1 MKKILSTVLFAA
13 MLFALP
19 TIGHTQDWRATV
31 PYHCG
36 FDDPVENGAWILLN
50 GDSTVANKWY
60 IDSAVAHCAA
70 GVASSSCGKS
80 LYISDMEGVTYNY
93 DNSIASRVI
102 AYRDFAFAQGT
113 YVVSFDWNG
122 VGEQNCDMLIAA
134 LVPSSD
140 TTVLI
145 GSSELPRGVSA
156 WSLPD
161 GWISLKGNGNGTGLY
176 NAPGWQRNEK
186 VVEIGA
192 PENPSLGVSYYKL
205 VLIWSNDYADGS
217 NPPAAVDNI
226 DIRQVTCMPPTAL
239 AASQDVYSITL
250 NWQAA
255 GNESQWIV
263 VTELAAGTEP
273 DSNSTFV
280 PDTIVVSGQ
289 PTATISG
296 LQPNTTYSFSLRAIC
311 GDGDTSFATSISATT
326 GVTIPYFENFNNMAA
341 DFPAGWSYRLT
352 GDSAYATTQ
361 YAPYISSNRMQMR
374 GFGYLILPKVD
385 NRVDTLQLSF
395 SHSTPYGS
403 SSSSSLVVGVMEN
416 GIFTPVDTIAGAE
429 SSTTT
434 KNVYFINYQGQGRN
448 IAIFNS
454 SDDPDV
460 HYGVHYIDNVS
471 VKYLPSCFPVTNANA
486 SSDSNSATIS
496 WSPLFNS
503 TTWLVTLSDED
514 GNNTLDSITNNT
526 SLTFNGL
533 AGNTEYRYVIRTIC
547 GAGDTSE
554 ATSGTIRTLCS
565 SIPHA
570 ELPYSYDF
578 EDEDGA
584 GLCWKGYA
592 SSSLYIP
599 SMSYGSAHSGS
610 SSYTLNASATDYS
623 YVTLPLF
630 QDNPSTLM
638 VSLWAASN
646 NGKLVVGVMNDP
658 TDINTF
664 TAVDTIVCSSTMEFF
679 EVPLTDYNGTG
690 RNITLLCGPTG
701 SNASGTSTMVRID
714 DVTVETTPLC
724 SRVRNLEIPVV
735 TAGAALLQWTTGRIG
750 EYQGAEIQVRDTT
763 SDTWFSHLSSNT
775 EYLLTNLDHNT
786 PYEVR
791 VRAIC
796 ENNESSL
803 WVNAFFTTAMT
814 ACNTIDSASLTT
826 DTISGL
832 SNSNHFEFPVHNWHN
847 YSFSEQLFTAGEL
860 DTASTFSAIEFFY
873 ASDTLPMT
881 AKDSCMIYMAI
892 TSLDALSTTDFVDPT
907 NMTLVY
913 SGPLNCSY
921 GWNTFSFNRSF
932 FNYDGRGN
940 LVIAVVDN
948 SGNAHNQNYR
958 FACHSAS
965 GKAISFFSDD
975 ERFDNYMLMQHQ
987 EYPYRNN
994 IVLHT
999 AECGIESECY
1009 PPMLFI
1015 GGIES
1020 TSVDFTLI
1028 PGGYETT
1035 WEIYYRAMG
1044 EESFNYHGYTSQ
1056 HNYTITGLEPSA
1068 TYTIRVVGQCE
1079 DSAYG
1084 DFTVTTRC
1092 LLQPLPYSEDFS
1104 SWPVGSSPIVPSCW
1118 VKQSP
1123 LGAGL
1128 PYIYPWSVAGRQSV
1142 MYLYSNDES
1151 YSYIAMPE
1159 LNASLDSLQVSFMLY
1174 REANS
1179 NTVSGN
1185 HPLVVGI
1192 MTDAND
1198 IASFYPIETV
1208 IATQTGMW
1216 EQIELP
1222 LDVLA
1227 ADTNL
1232 TAEEFNA
1239 LRHGHITFLSPDSIY
1254 SRPYIDDIVVDFIPR
1269 CPHPTYISVNQSL
1282 STTDSIYLQWDG
1294 NATANVSET
1303 YILTITSGD
1312 DTIAEYGS
1320 LSATH
1325 CLVCGLNA
1333 SMSYTASVSTICD
1346 EWSDGGI
1353 LLNRDTSIAISADF
1367 RTLCGKI
1374 KHSPWR
1380 EGFEQN
1386 PMGGLFSS
1394 SFAQCW
1400 NRIVDSC
1407 DYHGIPYVSN
1417 DALYGDVHT
1426 GFRGLAWAASPNLLY
1441 GDYQYVVTPEIDTA
1455 LLPINQLQLT
1465 FWSRSYSSFQRPT
1478 FIVGIMDNGDNS
1490 GFSFHPIDTVVIN
1503 GTTSWQKQTLYF
1515 DSYEGHGTHIAL
1527 KAERPTSLWEAAID
1541 DIEISV
1547 APLCPPVSNIVATA
1561 IDTNSI
1567 TITWTDHST
1576 ALAWDI
1582 EYGPHGFTMGS
1593 GVYIYSNSTTATL
1606 NGLSTAT
1613 AYDIYVRPVC
1623 GDAALTMVTLTT
1635 ADSYYEIPFYSNF
1648 SNAEDNSK
1656 WKFSNGDHVN
1666 AWVIGSALGNGDQNS
1681 LYISQDGGTTNS
1693 YNRDVT
1699 GISYAYVN
1707 LAFADTGNY
1716 NYRFDWRSNGQSD
1729 FDYLRVALAPLTF
1742 APQGG
1747 SHNPAGFSATTLP
1760 FNWISLDG
1768 GSQLYGD
1775 TNGWTTIESELHI
1788 TTPGVYRMLFAW
1800 SDYYIAVGHDSPA
1813 AIDNVVVRRTSCQ
1826 TPTNLAITPYDE
1838 SIQLSWTPN
1847 GDESQWIV
1855 ICGDTSFITYQT
1867 SYLITGLT
1875 PNSDYTVSVRAFCIE
1890 GDTSMAIS
1898 RQCHTT
1904 CNPVSLPYSEDFNG
1918 ITTSTTAFTNVFPDC
1933 WSYNVTGTEGTRQPQ
1948 IYYGS
1953 VNSHS
1958 GNYALFMG
1966 KIAYVT
1972 MPPMPVPLNELEMS
1986 FYHLV
1991 NSSEYAIEVGVMEG
2005 DNFIPLTTFY
2015 DMEEAYTQHTVTF
2028 ESYTGQSRII
2038 AFHNINEGLV
2048 GSPNFIDDII
2058 IDLLPEC
2065 LPVTNITAP
2074 VVSTN
2079 EIHLDWSS
2087 TAAAQSWEIEYGP
2100 MGFQPG
2106 AGTTVTVNSHP
2117 FVISG
2122 LDTLTTYDFYVRSFC
2137 GDTNY
2142 SSWAGPA
2149 QFSTAYCE
2157 DAVSFSNGP
2166 MGSASQ
2172 YMPISTY
2179 YNYSLT
2185 EFIIDAADL
2194 ENLNTVTSIAFYYND
2209 NTALSVKN
2217 SVNIWLQPT
2226 TTTSF
2231 ANNNSIITLD
2241 TNQAVLVYSGNFNCH
2256 QGWNFFDFNDPYV
2269 LDGINNLLVIV
2280 DDNSG
2285 VDESEE
2291 REFGI
2296 AQCSGQ
2302 KTISYYGMLND
2313 IDPLNPSAGY
2323 VLKARYNARPLMQLI
2338 SCGGAACHEPINLIT
2353 TTIGYD
2359 SAVVSWQGVS
2369 HTYDISMKRA
2379 DESDWST
2386 PVTVTTSGTMGIY
2399 TFNNLEEL
2407 TEYNFRVRQLCVTG
2421 NYSEWT
2427 ESSFTTGMSPCLP
2440 PSTPIVSNVSYD
2452 RVTVSWTSNNQQSV
2466 AYIHL
2471 SHNAADTVIVAD
2483 ANPFTINGL
2492 AQNITYSVAVADSC
2506 TNNGSI
2512 SEYSDPVS
2520 FTTPTCQ
2527 PVTGVTIADV
2537 TATSA
2542 FVSWTGNSP
2551 SYTIEY
2557 GIGNFTSGNGT
2568 RVTTEESQ
2576 LLLTGLTPD
2585 EDYTLY
2591 VRANCTEAA
2600 YSLWSDRMA
2609 FHTSIQ
2615 GIALPN
2621 DNCELSIYPNP
2632 AKDRTTISITGIKGK
2647 VLLTIVDMTG
2657 RTVKEVVAEC
2667 NDDCS
2672 AVVELSNLPAA
2683 TYFVRAAAEGT
2694 TIIRRLVVK

>member
-1 MKKILSTVLFAA
+1 MRNFLSTVLFAA
-13 MLFALP
+13 ILFALP
-19 TIGHTQDWRATV
+19 TAGHTQDWRATV
-31 PYHCG
+31 PYHYG

-70 GVASSSCGKS
+70 GGASSSCGKS

-102 AYRDFAFAQGT
+102 AYRDFAFAEGT
-113 YVVSFDWNG
+113 YVVSFHWNG

-134 LVPSSD
+134 LVPSRD
-140 TTVLI
+140 TTLLI
-145 GSSELPRGVSA
+145 GSSQLPRGVSA
-156 WSLPD
+156 WSLPE

-192 PENPSLGVSYYKL
+192 PENPAMGVTYYKL
-205 VLIWSNDYADGS
+205 VFIWSNDYAEGS
-217 NPPAAVDNI
+217 NPPAAVDDI

-239 AASQDVYSITL
+239 AATQDVHSITL

-263 VTELAAGTEP
+263 VTEPANGTETDTNAP
-273 DSNSTFV
+273 YE
-280 PDTIVVSGQ
+280 PDTTAVTGQ
-289 PTATISG
+289 PTATITG
-296 LQPNTTYSFSLRAIC
+296 LQPNTTYTFSLRAIC
-311 GDGDTSFATSISATT
+311 DDDDTSFASSITATT
-326 GVTIPYFENFNNMAA
+326 GVTIPYSENFDNATL
-341 DFPAGWSYRLT
+341 DIPAGWSYRLT

-361 YAPYISSNRMQMR
+361 YAPHISNGKIEMR
-374 GFGYLILPKVD
+374 GLGYLIMPKVD
-385 NRVDTLQLSF
+385 SRVDTLQLSF
-395 SHSTPYGS
+395 THSTPYGS
-403 SSSSSLVVGVMEN
+403 STSSTLVVGVMEN
-416 GIFTPVDTIAGAE
+416 GIFTPVDTIAATE
-429 SSTTT
+429 TSTST

-448 IAIFNS
+448 IAFFNS
-454 SDDPDV
+454 SDDSDV

-471 VKYLPSCFPVTNANA
+471 VKYLPSCFPVANANA
-486 SSDSNSATIS
+486 TSDSSSATIS
-496 WSPLFNS
+496 WTPLFNS
-503 TTWLVTLSDED
+503 SSWQVSLSDEA
-514 GNNTLDSITNNT
+514 GNNTLDSITSNT
-526 SLTFNGL
+526 TLTFDGL
-533 AGNTEYRYVIRTIC
+533 AGNTEYRYTIRTIC
-547 GAGDTSE
+547 GEGDTSE
-554 ATSGTIRTLCS
+554 ATSGTVRTLCT

-570 ELPYSYDF
+570 ELPYSYGF
-578 EDEDGA
+578 EDEEGA

-599 SMSYGSAHSGS
+599 SMSYSSAHSGS
-610 SSYTLNASATDYS
+610 SCYTLNASATDYS

-630 QDNPSTLM
+630 QDNPSSLM

-646 NGKLVVGVMNDP
+646 NGQLVVGVMDDP
-658 TDINTF
+658 TDMATF
-664 TAVDTIVCSSTMEFF
+664 TAVDTIVCSNTYEFF
-679 EVPLTDYNGTG
+679 EVPLTGYNGNG
-690 RNITLLCGPTG
+690 RNIALLCG
-701 SNASGTSTMVRID
+701 NASGASTMVRID

-750 EYQGAEIQVRDTT
+750 DYQGAEIQVRDTT
-763 SDTWFSHLSSNT
+763 SDTWFSHLSGNT
-775 EYLLTNLDHNT
+775 EYLLTNLYHNT

-796 ENNESSL
+796 ENDEPSL

-832 SNSNHFEFPVHNWHN
+832 TNSNHFEFPVHNWHN

-860 DTASTFSAIEFFY
+860 DTAASFSAIEFFY

-881 AKDSCMIYMAI
+881 AKDSCLIYMAV

-913 SGPLNCSY
+913 SGPMNCTY
-921 GWNTFSFNRSF
+921 GWNTFPFNRSF

-958 FACHSAS
+958 FACHQAS

-975 ERFDNYMLMQHQ
+975 EPFDNYMLMQRQ

-999 AECGIESECY
+999 AQCGIESECY

-1015 GGIES
+1015 SGIES

-1028 PGGYETT
+1028 PGGYENT
-1035 WEIYYRAMG
+1035 WDIYYRAMG

-1056 HNYTITGLEPSA
+1056 HSYTIAGLEPST

-1079 DSAYG
+1079 DSAYS
-1084 DFTVTTRC
+1084 DFTATTRC
-1092 LLQPLPYSEDFS
+1092 LPQPLPYSEDFS

-1123 LGAGL
+1123 LGAGI
-1128 PYIYPWSVAGRQSV
+1128 PYIYPWSVGSRQSV

-1179 NTVSGN
+1179 STVSGS
-1185 HPLVVGI
+1185 HPLVVGV

-1198 IASFYPIETV
+1198 LATFHPIETV
-1208 IATQTGMW
+1208 IATQTGVW
-1216 EQIELP
+1216 QQIELP
-1222 LDVLA
+1222 LDALA

-1239 LRHGHITFLSPDSIY
+1239 LRHGHIAFLSPDSIY
-1254 SRPYIDDIVVDFIPR
+1254 SRPYIDDIVVDYIPR

-1282 STTDSIYLQWDG
+1282 STIDSIYLHWDG
-1294 NATANVSET
+1294 NASANVSES

-1312 DTIAEYGS
+1312 DTIAVYGS
-1320 LSATH
+1320 LPAPH
-1325 CLVCGLNA
+1325 CMVGGLNA
-1333 SMSYTASVSTICD
+1333 SMTYTASVSTICD
-1346 EWSDGGI
+1346 EWSAGGI
-1353 LLNRDTSIAISADF
+1353 LLGRDTSAAVSASF
-1367 RTLCGKI
+1367 RTLCGPI

-1386 PMGGLFSS
+1386 PIGGLFSTG
-1394 SFAQCW
+1394 FAHCW

-1417 DALYGDVHT
+1417 DALYGDVRT
-1426 GFRGLAWAASPNLLY
+1426 GLRGLAWAASPNLLY

-1455 LLPINQLQLT
+1455 ALPINQLQLT
-1465 FWSRSYSSFQRPT
+1465 FWTRSYSSLQRPT
-1478 FIVGIMDNGDNS
+1478 FIVGIMDNGDS
-1490 GFSFHPIDTVVIN
+1490 AGFSFYPTDTVVIN

-1515 DSYEGHGTHIAL
+1515 DGYEGNGTHIAI
-1527 KAERPTSLWEAAID
+1527 KAERPSSLWEAAID
-1541 DIEISV
+1541 DIEMSV
-1547 APLCPPVSNIVATA
+1547 APLCPPVSNIVATSV
-1561 IDTNSI
+1561 DTNSI
-1567 TITWTDHST
+1567 TITWTDHSS
-1576 ALAWDI
+1576 ASAWDI
-1582 EYGPHGFTMGS
+1582 EYGPHGFAMGS

-1606 NGLSTAT
+1606 GGLSTAT
-1613 AYDIYVRPVC
+1613 AYDIYVRPIC
-1623 GDAALTMVTLTT
+1623 GDAAFTMATVTT
-1635 ADSYYEIPFYSNF
+1635 ADSYYDIPFYSNF

-1656 WKFSNGDHVN
+1656 WRFSNGDHVN
-1666 AWVIGSALGNGDQNS
+1666 AWVIGSALGNGDLNS
-1681 LYISQDGGTTNS
+1681 LYISQNGGITNS
-1693 YNRDVT
+1693 YNHDVT

-1707 LAFADTGNY
+1707 LSFADTGNY

-1729 FDYLRVALAPLTF
+1729 FDYLRVALVPLTF

-1747 SHNPAGFSATTLP
+1747 SQIPAGFSATTLP
-1760 FNWISLDG
+1760 LGWTSLDG

-1775 TNGWTTIESELHI
+1775 TTGWTTVESELHI
-1788 TTPGVYRMLFAW
+1788 ASPGVYRMLFAW
-1800 SDYYIAVGHDSPA
+1800 TNYYIAVGHESPA

-1826 TPTNLAITPYDE
+1826 TPSGLAVTPYDE

-1855 ICGDTSFITYQT
+1855 VCGDTSFLSYQT
-1867 SYLITGLT
+1867 SFLITGLT
-1875 PNSDYTVSVRAFCIE
+1875 PDSDYSVSVRAFCIE
-1890 GDTSMAIS
+1890 GDTSMAVS
-1898 RQCHTT
+1898 RLCHTT
-1904 CNPVSLPYSEDFNG
+1904 CNSVSLPYSEDFDG

-1948 IYYGS
+1948 VYYGA
-1953 VNSHS
+1953 VNTHS

-1966 KIAYVT
+1966 KIAYVA
-1972 MPPMPVPLNELEMS
+1972 MPPMPVPLNELEIT

-1991 NSSEYAIEVGVMEG
+1991 NSSDYAIEVGVMEG
-2005 DNFIPLTTFY
+2005 DDFIPLATYY
-2015 DMEEAYTQHTVTF
+2015 DMEEAYSQHTVTF

-2048 GSPNFIDDII
+2048 GSPNFIDDIT

-2074 VVSTN
+2074 IVSTN

-2100 MGFQPG
+2100 MGFQSG
-2106 AGTTVTVNSHP
+2106 AGTTVTSTVHP

-2149 QFSTAYCE
+2149 QISTAYCE
-2157 DAVSFSNGP
+2157 DAISFSNGP

-2185 EFIIDAADL
+2185 EFIVDAAEL
-2194 ENLNTVTSIAFYYND
+2194 ENLNTITSIAFYYND

-2217 SVNIWLQPT
+2217 SVDIWLQPT

-2231 ANNNSIITLD
+2231 ATNNSIITLD
-2241 TNQAVLVYSGNFNCH
+2241 TSQAVLVYSGNFNCH

-2269 LDGINNLLVIV
+2269 LDGINNLVVIV

-2285 VDESEE
+2285 VDESDEY
-2291 REFGI
+2291 EFGV

-2313 IDPLNPSAGY
+2313 IDPLNPGLGY

-2338 SCGGAACHEPINLIT
+2338 SCGGAACHEPINLVT
-2353 TTIGYD
+2353 TAIGYD

-2369 HTYDISMKRA
+2369 HTYDVSMKRA
-2379 DESDWST
+2379 DESDWGE
-2386 PVTVTTSGTMGIY
+2386 PETVTTSGTMGFH
-2399 TFNNLEEL
+2399 TFSNLEEL
-2407 TEYNFRVRQLCVTG
+2407 TTYSFRVRQLCITG
-2421 NYSEWT
+2421 NYSEWA
-2427 ESSFTTGMSPCLP
+2427 ESSFTTGMRPCLP
-2440 PSTPIVSNVSYD
+2440 PTAPTVSDVSYD
-2452 RVTVSWTSNNQQSV
+2452 RATIAWTSGNQQ
-2466 AYIHL
+2466 AAALLRL
-2471 SHNAADTVIVAD
+2471 SHNAADTVIVATT
-2483 ANPFTINGL
+2483 NPFTINGL
-2492 AQNITYSVAVADSC
+2492 AQDITYSVAVADSC
-2506 TNNGSI
+2506 TNNGSV
-2512 SEYSDPVS
+2512 SAFSDPVS
-2520 FTTPTCQ
+2520 FTTLTCQ
-2527 PVTGVTIADV
+2527 PVSDVVVEEV
-2537 TATSA
+2537 TATTA
-2542 FVSWTGNSP
+2542 LVSWTGNSP
-2551 SYTIEY
+2551 SYTVEY
-2557 GIGNFTSGNGT
+2557 GIGNFSAGNGT
-2568 RVTTEESQ
+2568 MVTTQESR
-2576 LLLTGLTPD
+2576 LLITGLTPD
-2585 EDYTLY
+2585 NDYTLY
-2591 VRANCTEAA
+2591 VRSNCSESA
-2600 YSLWSDRMA
+2600 YSLWSPRAA
-2609 FHTSIQ
+2609 FHTSRQ
-2615 GIALPN
+2615 GITPLSAGKS
-2621 DNCELSIYPNP
+2621 ELSISPNP
-2632 AKDRTTISITGIKGK
+2632 AKDKVSISIVGMRGK
-2647 VLLTIVDMTG
+2647 VKLSIVDMNG
-2657 RTVKEVVAEC
+2657 RTVRQWATEC
-2667 NDDCS
+2667 DGDCT
-2672 AVVELSNLPAA
+2672 AVLDLSGLPAA
-2683 TYFVRAAAEGT
+2683 TYFVHAAAEGT
-2694 TIIRRLVVK
+2694 TIVRRLAVK